1 MSGGEKFPIKLQRI
15 NYYVFKLVW
24 NGCYV
29 EKAFGRRWANVIYK
43 FAYEFFIDVYMELF
57 AVVGRAVA
65 PFGVSMATAS
75 CVTLEPNATRLD
87 VAMSAPKYRGWCV
100 G

>member
-1 MSGGEKFPIKLQRI
+1 MK
-15 NYYVFKLVW
+15 
-24 NGCYV
+24 
-29 EKAFGRRWANVIYK
+29 KAFGRRLEMMCKGYIYK
-43 FAYEFFIDVYMELF
+43 FAYEFFIDVYVELF

-75 CVTLEPNATRLD
+75 CVTLEHIATRLD